1 MTTTSAVLE
10 NEVFVGAG
18 AGASLIPELDIFLGD
33 ACTANSDKEL
43 IIDAD
48 YVEGSGGA
56 DLADLRLIDGLYT
69 GCMCKIVDTGTP
81 ANVAHLVIK
90 GNTHDRLTFD
100 ESIVDLFG
108 SGVPGTTGITATI
121 MGYGAPAPA
130 PVVIAAKPTLLSD
143 NWLGLVNTITPPS
156 VEVELGQLNLAM
168 AGTRNFQYQFKKNE
182 TVSGGS
188 MDISLNNGSWLYYA
202 LGNIASVGVTGHSL
216 GSATN
221 DANSNNLSGEGV
233 ALHETDDKLCRVIG
247 GKLYP
252 PSATGSWK
260 QVTES
265 IDGAD
270 DGYYSY
276 TFTESNGDTLP
287 SFALD
292 VSYEKAG
299 LANDDFYVG
308 SEGATGGSETSASPF
323 KDIYSR
329 VFTGCQ
335 VNTLTLNFEEGMEL
349 KGAIDF
355 SARRAF
361 DAPQDVTPKRRVRT
375 SSDFFNY
382 NSQDVTNQPYL
393 FSGGS
398 LTLFGQTLA
407 RVKQGSLAI
416 NNNLNPHRFIGN
428 YSRDIT
434 STMIPGQRTYEITM
448 TVLVTDTKIW
458 DNLRAQGEH
467 TGASAPNG
475 GNTTVFPYTGELKL
489 RFEKDANFASNV
501 MDAIE
506 MKFQDYIVQS
516 VTVPFPDDKGPIEVE
531 MTISARTL
539 SQATYTGNWR
549 ILHSSTGN

>member
-1 MTTTSAVLE
+1 MTTTSAILE

-18 AGASLIPELDIFLGD
+18 AGASLVPELDIYLGP
-33 ACTANSDKEL
+33 ACSASGSVLT
-43 IIDAD
+43 IDAN
-48 YVEGSGGA
+48 YVEGSGGT
-56 DLADLRLIDGLYT
+56 DVADLRLIDGLYT
-69 GCMCKIVDTGTP
+69 GCMCKIVDDSDQTK
-81 ANVAHLVIK
+81 VAHLVIK
-90 GNTHDRLTFD
+90 DNAHNTLTFD

-108 SGVPGTTGITATI
+108 SGVPGTAGIRATI
-121 MGYGAPAPA
+121 MGYGAPSPA

-188 MDISLNNGSWLYYA
+188 MDVSINNGSWLYYA
-202 LGNIASVGVTGHSL
+202 LGNISTVDVTGHTKGSADSL
-216 GSATN
+216 GS
-221 DANSNNLSGEGV
+221 DDGV
-233 ALHETDDKLCRVIG
+233 AIHETDDKLARLIG

-252 PSATGSWK
+252 PTASTGWK
-260 QVTES
+260 KITES
-265 IDGAD
+265 IDGTA

-292 VSYEKAG
+292 VSYEKSG
-299 LANDDFYVG
+299 IANADFYVG
-308 SEGATGGSETSASPF
+308 SEGTTGGGETSAAPF

-335 VNTLTLNFEEGMEL
+335 VNSLTLNFEEGMEL
-349 KGAIDF
+349 KGSIDF
-355 SARRAF
+355 AARRAF
-361 DAPQDVTPKRRVRT
+361 DSPQDVTPKRRVRT
-375 SSDFFNY
+375 SSSFFNY
-382 NSQDVTNQPYL
+382 NAQDETNQPYL

-407 RVKQGSLAI
+407 RVKQGSVAI

-434 STMIPGQRTYEITM
+434 STMIPGQRTYEITLTM
-448 TVLVTDTKIW
+448 LITDTKMW
-458 DNLRAQGEH
+458 NNLRSQGEH
-467 TGASAPNG
+467 TGASSPTG

-489 RFEKDANFASNV
+489 RFEKDANLTGSPV
-501 MDAIE
+501 PMDAIE
-506 MKFQDYIVQS
+506 MKFQDYIVQN
-516 VTVPFPDDKGPIEVE
+516 VNIPFPDDKGPIEVE
-531 MTISARTL
+531 LVVSARTL
-539 SQATYTGNWR
+539 NSATYTGNWR